1 MATYQFDPGHS
12 ELSQDQD
19 KLKSLVEQLESRLGH
34 QAKIVGILEIGSF
47 TKNEA
52 VPSSDSDLRIYV
64 ESPEIYFWQGWGAN
78 PKAKTK
84 PEKENYFSAF
94 EQVNPGLP
102 RVTYDWDAF
111 NNPVSN
117 ELSGALNINFEFGI
131 TDSRFVEY
139 QLDNLMT
146 LPNGEYELLF
156 QGRILYDPQKILLKW
171 HQKHYGECYKSLC
184 DFYQTRYL
192 DRLLPEV
199 AIHTEPD
206 HYDKHKIEKSGQILW
221 VKWAV
226 RAVRDA
232 IASKTYQKN
241 GKFVFKKEEILD
253 FCKKYLPQHEDF
265 INQLYAWKT
274 DPIVRTKMV
283 ADFIANPTPFFE
295 EFASLTPKLEAVVA
309 DINKLEL

>member
-19 KLKSLVEQLESRLGH
+19 KLKSLVEQLEGRLGH

-64 ESPEIYFWQGWGAN
+64 ESPEVYFWQGWGAN

-84 PEKENYFSAF
+84 PEKENYFNAF
-94 EQVNPGLP
+94 VQANPSLP

-117 ELSGALNINFEFGI
+117 ELSGALNVNFEFGI
-131 TDSRFVEY
+131 TDHRFVEY
-139 QLDNLMT
+139 QLDNLKT

-156 QGRILYDPQKILLKW
+156 QGRILYDPQKTLLKW
-171 HQKHYGECYKSLC
+171 HQKYYGECYGSLC

-192 DRLLPEV
+192 DQLLPEV

-206 HYDKHKIEKSGQILW
+206 HYDKHKIEKSGQIMW

-232 IASKTYQKN
+232 VASKTYQAT
-241 GKFVFKKEEILD
+241 GKFVYLKQDVLD
-253 FCKKYLPQHEDF
+253 FYQKHLPQHLDF
-265 INQLYAWKT
+265 VNQLYIWKT
-274 DPIVRTKMV
+274 DQTVRAEMV
-283 ADFIANPTPFFE
+283 RKFIADPTSYFT
-295 EFASLTPKLEAVVA
+295 EFKNLMPKLEQIVA
-309 DINKLEL
+309 DVNKLEL